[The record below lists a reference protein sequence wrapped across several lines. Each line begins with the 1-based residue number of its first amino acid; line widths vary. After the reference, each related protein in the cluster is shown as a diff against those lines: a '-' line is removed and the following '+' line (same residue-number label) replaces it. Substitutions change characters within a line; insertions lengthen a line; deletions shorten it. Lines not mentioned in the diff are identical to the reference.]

1 MKILFVD
8 DEPAILRTLQRTL
21 RTLLATNRIDFESDP
36 LAAIAR
42 LSETDYDLVVTDMR
56 MPGCTGVQ
64 VLEAAARRNPGGMRA
79 VLSGYSG
86 EAEMAQAMPHAHF
99 FIAKPFDP
107 AAITELITRTSALA
121 SMSLSDDLRRRLGGL
136 KALPPVPKL
145 FATLSRA
152 LEEQERK
159 TSLADICSILSQDVA
174 LVAKLMQLAN
184 SAFFGG
190 GARVVRIEQAVQLLG
205 TRILSGL
212 VLQHELLA
220 NAPLAPGLNAWRE
233 RLNQESLAVAELIV
247 RIARHRGLDATM
259 RDEAAM
265 AGLLHDIGH
274 LVMLTEFQDADRL
287 PALLQSQHG
296 EELCRHEE
304 ALVGVHHGWIGA
316 YLLRLWGLP
325 QSLVDAVAW
334 HHHPSRSA
342 IAGFTTLTLIHVA
355 DALVTER
362 NGGEGRL
369 DEGYLCAIGCLDQL
383 PTWRG
388 LSES

>member
-21 RTLLATNRIDFESDP
+21 RNLLATNRIDFESNP
-36 LAAIAR
+36 LSAITR

-56 MPGCTGVQ
+56 MPGCNGVQ
-64 VLEAAARRNPGGMRA
+64 VLEAAVRRNPGGMRA

-86 EAEMAQAMPHAHF
+86 EDEMAQAMPLAHF

-107 AAITELITRTSALA
+107 AAITELIARASALA
-121 SMSLSDDLRRRLGGL
+121 FMSLSDDLRRRLGGL

-152 LEEQERK
+152 LDEQERK
-159 TSLADICSILSQDVA
+159 TSLADICSILNQDVA

-220 NAPLAPGLNAWRE
+220 NAVLAPELSAWRE
-233 RLNQESLAVAELIV
+233 RLNRESLATAELIM
-247 RIARHRGLDATM
+247 RIARHLNLNAAM

-274 LVMLTEFQDADRL
+274 LVMLTEFLDVDTL
-287 PALLQSQHG
+287 PELIQRRHG
-296 EELCRHEE
+296 EALCQDEE
-304 ALVGVHHGWIGA
+304 TLIGVHHGWIGA
-316 YLLRLWGLP
+316 YLLQLWGLP
-325 QSLVDAVAW
+325 RPLIDAIAW
-334 HHHPSRSA
+334 HHHPSHSG
-342 IAGFTTLTLIHVA
+342 IPGFGTLTLVHVA

-362 NGGEGRL
+362 ELGAATL
-369 DEGYLCAIGCLDQL
+369 DEGYLDALGCLDQL
-383 PTWRG
+383 QTWKELRDQ
-388 LSES
+388 

>member
-21 RTLLATNRIDFESDP
+21 RSLLATNQIDFESNP

-86 EAEMAQAMPHAHF
+86 EDEMAQAVPYAHF
-99 FIAKPFDP
+99 FIAKPFEP
-107 AAITELITRTSALA
+107 AAITELIARTSALA
-121 SMSLSDDLRRRLGGL
+121 SMSLTDDLRRRLGGL

-152 LEEQERK
+152 LEEHK

-174 LVAKLMQLAN
+174 LVAKLMQLSN
-184 SAFFGG
+184 SALFGG

-233 RLNQESLAVAELIV
+233 RLNQESLAVAELTV
-247 RIARHRGLDATM
+247 RIARHCRLDAAL

-274 LVMLTEFQDADRL
+274 LVMLTEFQDADQL

-296 EELCRHEE
+296 DVLCQHEE
-304 ALVGVHHGWIGA
+304 ALIGVHHGWIGA

-325 QSLVDAVAW
+325 QSMVDAVAW
-334 HHHPSRSA
+334 HHHPSRSG
-342 IAGFTTLTLIHVA
+342 IPGFTTLTLVHVA

-362 NGGEGRL
+362 NGGEGRF
-369 DEGYLCAIGCLDQL
+369 DEDYLCAIGCLDQL